1 MLYVAEEAWGWGPG
15 GNETGIIDYD
25 MPDAAREQIGTGG
38 IPWLNGLPGGG
49 PRGQGVYGDWQAT
62 PFDTAA
68 AQAGGQLGDEMT
80 HGLRGMGDGIAA
92 YMARYGFCIPFD
104 RELEALADE
113 ALARPG
119 SFYAFGRI
127 GMLLLIPA
135 ERRIVY
141 AYSG

>member
-1 MLYVAEEAWGWGPG
+1 
-15 GNETGIIDYD
+15 
-25 MPDAAREQIGTGG
+25 
-38 IPWLNGLPGGG
+38 
-49 PRGQGVYGDWQAT
+49 
-62 PFDTAA
+62 
-68 AQAGGQLGDEMT
+68 MT
-80 HGLRGMGDGIAA
+80 HGLCGMGDGVAA

-104 RELEALADE
+104 REVEALADE

-135 ERRIVY
+135 KRRIVY